1 MSVWQERAEAAARPE
16 TTPLIS
22 ASQEHPQERPM
33 VTLESPLIELNVFVT
48 DERGRPVTGLRRDDF
63 EVLEAGV
70 PQHISTFS
78 VERFDARL
86 ELPRSTGE
94 DRSEQLAPGV
104 SNRTI
109 LIVVDDLHIAP
120 HNMLRVKRALLEF
133 IDGDVRDGD
142 DVVFVT
148 PSGRLGFL
156 QQLTHERAVMRLAV
170 GRLMGQKTSFSSTF
184 DRLALTPHLA
194 ERLLRRDPT
203 ALEAVVRELRA
214 QQPLLSP
221 DAAMNMAMMS
231 ARQLIGQIEQRALA
245 TINTLAGAIA
255 TLRRRPGSKLAI
267 FISEGFLLS
276 TVSTRA
282 RRRLQSVIDAATRAR
297 VVVYTVDPQGL
308 HTTSS
313 DPGRSPHDV
322 TPEMINVR
330 LSDRISQQSALQ
342 EALATIAHQTGG
354 VAFLNDNDLQAG
366 LRSVLVENNFYYAIG
381 YQPSQTRSKRAR
393 FRSIRVKVK
402 GHPRWNVRFQQ
413 GYLAAG
419 RAKPKAS
426 TTSRRPEDR
435 VREALAA
442 IIPYEEIGV
451 TARASFIN
459 VPGTGSLI
467 IAAIHLDGRT
477 LRFRQANGAFTAT
490 VELTGVFYDTQG
502 KVVHSF
508 SKKLDLNL
516 RPPTYQDILQRG
528 VEYIEHVRPG
538 PGLYQ
543 MRIAVVEPS
552 TGRLG
557 SASQWVEIPDLR
569 KQRLQLSDIFFL
581 TEPPPDSPRDSG
593 RTAPRQA
600 EPMLIAPTRRVF
612 NRDGWFDFGF
622 YIYNG
627 HRAAGSKP
635 DLVVQIQ
642 VLQNSMPVVTSPLR
656 VVPIGEGTDEQRI
669 FYGRRLMLQSL
680 APGKYELRVIVIDR
694 RSRQRAVKRIDF
706 NVI

>member
-1 MSVWQERAEAAARPE
+1 
-16 TTPLIS
+16 
-22 ASQEHPQERPM
+22 M
-33 VTLESPLIELNVFVT
+33 VTLESPLIELTVFVT

-70 PQHISTFS
+70 PQHISTFG

-86 ELPRSTGE
+86 ELPRPTGE
-94 DRSEQLAPGV
+94 DRPEQFAPGI
-104 SNRTI
+104 SHRTI
-109 LIVVDDLHIAP
+109 LLVVDDLHIAP
-120 HNMLRVKRALLEF
+120 HNMARVKRALLEF
-133 IDGDVRDGD
+133 IDGDLRDGD

-156 QQLTHERAVMRLAV
+156 QQLTHEPAVMRLAV

-276 TVSTRA
+276 TVSTRV
-282 RRRLQSVIDAATRAR
+282 RRRLQSVIDAATRAS

-330 LSDRISQQSALQ
+330 LSDRLSEQSAQQ

-354 VAFLNDNDLQAG
+354 MAFLNHNDLQAG
-366 LRSVLVENNFYYAIG
+366 LRSVLAENNFYYSIG

-393 FRSIRVKVK
+393 FRSIQVRVK
-402 GHPRWNVRFQQ
+402 GHPRWRVRFQQ
-413 GYLAAG
+413 GYLATR
-419 RAKPKAS
+419 RAKPKSS
-426 TTSRRPEDR
+426 TGARRPEDR

-451 TARASFIN
+451 TARANFIN
-459 VPGTGSLI
+459 VPGSGSLI

-477 LRFRQANGAFTAT
+477 LRFRRIDGTFRAT
-490 VELTGVFYDTQG
+490 VELAGAFYDTEG
-502 KVVHSF
+502 RVVHSF

-516 RPPTYQDILQRG
+516 RPRTYQDILRRG
-528 VEYIEHVRPG
+528 VEYIEHVRPR

-543 MRIAVVEPS
+543 MRVAIVEPS

-557 SASQWVEIPDLR
+557 SASQWIDVPDLNER
-569 KQRLQLSDIFFL
+569 TLQLSDIFFL
-581 TEPPPDSPRDSG
+581 AEPSPDSSIGSDG
-593 RTAPRQA
+593 RTPQRA
-600 EPMLIAPTRRVF
+600 EPMLIAPTQRVF
-612 NRDGWFDFGF
+612 DRNGRLDFGF
-622 YIYNG
+622 YIYNAQRPMG
-627 HRAAGSKP
+627 GTP

-642 VLQNSMPVVTSPLR
+642 VLQNNMPVVTSPLR
-656 VVPIGEGTDEQRI
+656 VVPIGEGTDERRI
-669 FYGRRLMLQSL
+669 FYGRRLLLQSL
-680 APGKYELRVIVIDR
+680 VPGRYELRVIVIDR

-706 NVI
+706 SII